1 MFIRNKR
8 TNQRWRFLLGETMNL
23 KGKVYA
29 RKAGQYK
36 KTYYLINITG
46 LTKENKKILARYH
59 KKKVKL
65 KIISIIDERE
75 RKVK

>member
-1 MFIRNKR
+1 MGFRRKNR
-8 TNQRWRFLLGETMNL
+8 VETMNL
-23 KGKVYA
+23 EGKVYG

-36 KTYYLINITG
+36 KIYYLINISG

-65 KIISIIDERE
+65 KIISVIEE
-75 RKVK
+75 KAKKVK